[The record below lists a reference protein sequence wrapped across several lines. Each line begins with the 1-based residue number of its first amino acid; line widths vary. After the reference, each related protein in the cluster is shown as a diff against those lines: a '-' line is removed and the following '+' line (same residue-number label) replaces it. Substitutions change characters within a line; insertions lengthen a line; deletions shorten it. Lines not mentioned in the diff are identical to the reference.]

1 VTGASSEIVLAD
13 AGWLTDSATIA
24 VLDALEAVGGPACV
38 RFVGGCVRNAVM
50 GRAIADIDLATA
62 LEPPV
67 VVAALEAAGLKSV
80 PTGLEHGTV
89 TAVSGGL
96 GFEITTLRRDVE
108 TDGRRAIVAFTDDW
122 AEDAARRDFT
132 LNALYADRSGR
143 VFDPTGLGVAAA
155 RAGRIV
161 FVGDPGQRIRE
172 DHLRILRYF
181 RFLAWYGQGAPDPA
195 AVEACAAQA
204 GSLSALAAE
213 RVLKELVV
221 LLGAPDP
228 RPALRLMASTGVLA
242 QVLPFA
248 GDLSRLEGLCRV
260 EALEERPADALL
272 RLGALFPEGAT
283 DVAREAARL
292 RLSGT
297 QRERLVA
304 AAGREPQLVSWMS
317 PRQLRRA
324 LHILGSGTALD
335 RLRLAWARSPE
346 GKASGDWRALV
357 AEAGA
362 WRARLLPVSGA
373 DAVAAGARPGPKL
386 GEALREVEA
395 WWMDEDFP
403 SDAEA
408 VRSRLAAVLRGM
420 GA

>member
-1 VTGASSEIVLAD
+1 MTGASSEIVLAD

>member
-1 VTGASSEIVLAD
+1 
-13 AGWLTDSATIA
+13 
-24 VLDALEAVGGPACV
+24 
-38 RFVGGCVRNAVM
+38 M

-67 VVAALEAAGLKSV
+67 VVTALEAAGLKSV

-89 TAVSGGL
+89 TAVSGGR

-108 TDGRRAIVAFTDDW
+108 TDGRRAVVAFTDDW

-161 FVGDPGQRIRE
+161 FVGDPGRRIRE

-181 RFLAWYGQGAPDPA
+181 RFLAWYGQGEPDPA
-195 AVEACAAQA
+195 AVAACGAQA
-204 GSLSALAAE
+204 GSLSNLAAE
-213 RVLKELVV
+213 RVLKELIV

-248 GDLSRLEGLCRV
+248 GDLSRLEGLCQV
-260 EALEERPADALL
+260 EALEGRPADALL

-292 RLSGT
+292 RLSGP

-304 AAGREPQLVSWMS
+304 AAGREPRLVSWMS

-346 GKASGDWRALV
+346 GEVSGDWRVLV

-362 WRARLLPVSGA
+362 WRTRSLPVSGA
-373 DAVAAGARPGPKL
+373 DAVAAGARPGPKV

-403 SDAEA
+403 SDGEA
-408 VRSRLAAVLRGM
+408 VRARLAAVLRGM

>member
-1 VTGASSEIVLAD
+1 MTGAAAEIVLAD
-13 AGWLTDSATIA
+13 AGWLTDPATTA
-24 VLDALEAVGGPACV
+24 VLDALEAAGRPGCV

-67 VVAALEAAGLKSV
+67 VVTALEAAGLKSV

-89 TAVSGGL
+89 TAVSGGR

-108 TDGRRAIVAFTDDW
+108 TDGRRAVVAFTDDW

-161 FVGDPGQRIRE
+161 FVGDPGRRIRE

-181 RFLAWYGQGAPDPA
+181 RFLAWYGQGEPDPA
-195 AVEACAAQA
+195 AVAACAAQA
-204 GSLSALAAE
+204 GSLSTLAAE
-213 RVLKELVV
+213 RVLKELIV

-228 RPALRLMASTGVLA
+228 RSALRLMASTGVLA

-260 EALEERPADALL
+260 EALEDRPADALL

-292 RLSGT
+292 RLSSA

-304 AAGREPQLVSWMS
+304 AAGREPRLVSWMS

-324 LHILGSGTALD
+324 LHILGPGTALD

-362 WRARLLPVSGA
+362 WRTRSLPVSGA
-373 DAVAAGARPGPKL
+373 DAVAAGAHPGPKV

-408 VRSRLAAVLRGM
+408 VRARLAAVLRGM

>member
-1 VTGASSEIVLAD
+1 MTGASAEIVLAD
-13 AGWLTDSATIA
+13 AGWLKDPATTA
-24 VLDALEAVGGPACV
+24 VLDALEAAGGPGCV

-67 VVAALEAAGLKSV
+67 VVTALEAAGLKSV

-89 TAVSGGL
+89 TAVSGGR

-108 TDGRRAIVAFTDDW
+108 TDGRRAVVAFTDDW

-161 FVGDPGQRIRE
+161 FVGDPGRRIRE

-181 RFLAWYGQGAPDPA
+181 RFLAWYGQGEPDPA
-195 AVEACAAQA
+195 AVAACAAQA
-204 GSLSALAAE
+204 GSLSTLAAE

-228 RPALRLMASTGVLA
+228 RPALRLMASTGVLV

-260 EALEERPADALL
+260 EALEDRPADALL

-292 RLSGT
+292 RLSSA

-304 AAGREPQLVSWMS
+304 AAGREPRLVSWMS

-324 LHILGSGTALD
+324 LHILGPGTAQD
-335 RLRLAWARSPE
+335 RLRLAWAQSPE

-362 WRARLLPVSGA
+362 WRARSLPVSGA
-373 DAVAAGARPGPKL
+373 DAVAAGARPGPKV

-408 VRSRLAAVLRGM
+408 VRARLAAVLRGM

>member
-1 VTGASSEIVLAD
+1 MTGASSEIVLAD

-260 EALEERPADALL
+260 EALEEGPADALL